1 MGSGTQAIDK
11 ANELLSD
18 TTVCTHGFYNCIIA
32 YMLQIAERTIRKIY
46 VAWVLSME
54 AIFSHLSLRSD
65 DWVLRYSKAEIF
77 IKTGHGLTDAIT
89 ELSLSYSN
97 LATMILVHWRSQ
109 II

>member
-46 VAWVLSME
+46 VA
-54 AIFSHLSLRSD
+54 
-65 DWVLRYSKAEIF
+65 
-77 IKTGHGLTDAIT
+77 
-89 ELSLSYSN
+89 
-97 LATMILVHWRSQ
+97 
-109 II
+109 